1 LVSIGCRVWDTDF
14 GSKMTVRGESRAV
27 VRADLAVAQILA
39 ASAAEESL
47 YPRLLEAIGGA
58 LGLDFGAWWEHSDRG
73 ETLRCIDTWRSGS
86 LRDDDFA
93 SLTRRTEFAR
103 GVGLPGRVWA
113 TGEPAWIADLSED
126 PNFPRAAGAALAG
139 LRSGFAFPVRS
150 AGGGLGAIEMFA
162 SSVHEP
168 DRELLETMA
177 SLGSQLGQLIARR
190 RAEHE
195 VRESNERRRAI
206 LEAALDCVITIDG
219 RGRVLEFNPAAER
232 TFGYSRAEAI
242 GRDLAELIIPPALR
256 VRHREG
262 FSRLLAT
269 GEPRALDRRLE
280 LTGMRADGSEFPV
293 ELTITRIHLPGPP
306 MFTGYLRDITERRR
320 DTELLRSRAAQQ
332 SALAEL
338 GLLALGG
345 GPLQAVLEHS
355 TLLVADTLDVELTDV
370 LELDVDADCL
380 RLRAGVGLRAGLVGK
395 VTVPTGRGSRSG
407 FAVARKE
414 PVVVEDLRTETRF
427 RPPPFL
433 LEHGVVSG
441 LTVVIHGRDRQRG
454 AAPWGVLGA
463 HTRAP
468 RAFTEED
475 INFLHTVANTL
486 GLAIERNDA
495 ENELRQR
502 NREIAKLAEQV
513 SRLADDRRRIMA
525 DALDAED
532 RTREQI
538 SQLLHDEV
546 LQSLLTARQD
556 LAKLKPTGGAK
567 DDVASQAREAIV
579 SAISELRNAVVALHP
594 VTLEQGGLAAAI
606 EAIADLHA
614 NRSGF
619 QVSLNVEPRA
629 SGGLRDQLIVSLAQE
644 LFSNVAQ
651 HAQASHVTITLR
663 RARKG
668 IVFEVI
674 DDGRGMTPARPREAL
689 DRGHVGLA
697 SIAMRVESLGGSFE
711 LTSSP
716 GQGTRVCSVIPVKA
730 PDAPAGSAPGPH
742 PATG

>member
-1 LVSIGCRVWDTDF
+1 LVSVGCRVVWDIDF

-47 YPRLLEAIGGA
+47 FPRLLAAIGGS

-73 ETLRCIDTWRSGS
+73 ETLRCIETWRSGS
-86 LRDDDFA
+86 FGDDDFA

-113 TGEPAWIADLSED
+113 TGESAWIADLSED

-168 DRELLETMA
+168 DQELLETMA
-177 SLGSQLGQLIARR
+177 SLGSQLGQLIVRR
-190 RAEHE
+190 RAERE

-219 RGRVLEFNPAAER
+219 RSRVLEFNPAAER
-232 TFGYSRAEAI
+232 TFGYPRAEAI
-242 GRDLAELIIPPALR
+242 GRNIAELIIPPALR
-256 VRHREG
+256 ARHREG

-269 GEPRALDRRLE
+269 GEPHVLDRRLE

-293 ELTITRIHLPGPP
+293 ELTITRIRLPGPP

-345 GPLQAVLEHS
+345 GSLQALLEKA
-355 TLLVADTLDVELTDV
+355 TVLVAQTLVVDLTGA
-370 LELDVDADCL
+370 LQLDPNADCL
-380 RLRAGVGLRAGLVGK
+380 RLRAGVGFRSGRVGTA
-395 VTVPTGRGSRSG
+395 TVETGRGSLAG
-407 FAVARKE
+407 FTVARDE
-414 PVVVEDLRTETRF
+414 PVVVEDLRTERRF
-427 RPPPFL
+427 RPPPL
-433 LEHGVVSG
+433 MVEHGIVSALG
-441 LTVVIHGRDRQRG
+441 VVIHSRSDLQRTV
-454 AAPWGVLGA
+454 PWGVLGA
-463 HTRAP
+463 STRFP
-468 RAFTEED
+468 RTFTEED
-475 INFLHTVANTL
+475 LNFLHTVANTL

-495 ENELRQR
+495 EQELRQR
-502 NREIAKLAEQV
+502 NREIAQLAEQV
-513 SRLADDRRRIMA
+513 AELADDRRRIMV

-532 RTREQI
+532 RTRERI

-556 LAKLKPTGGAK
+556 LAKLKPTQGAGH
-567 DDVASQAREAIV
+567 DAASQALEAIV
-579 SAISELRNAVVALHP
+579 DAIRELRNAVVALHP
-594 VTLEQGGLAAAI
+594 VTLEQGGLTAALK
-606 EAIADLHA
+606 AIADLHA
-614 NRSGF
+614 GRGGF
-619 QVSLNVEPRA
+619 EVTLNLAPRA
-629 SGGLRDQLIVSLAQE
+629 SGLRDQLIVSLAQE
-644 LFSNVAQ
+644 LLSNTAQ
-651 HAQASHVTITLR
+651 HAQANHVAITLR
-663 RARKG
+663 RTRKG
-668 IVFEVI
+668 IVFEVT
-674 DDGRGMTPARPREAL
+674 DDGRGMNPARPREAL
-689 DRGHVGLA
+689 DQGHVGLA
-697 SIAMRVESLGGSFE
+697 SIAMRVESLGGRFQ

-716 GQGTRVCSVIPVKA
+716 GEGTRICSVIPVKA
-730 PDAPAGSAPGPH
+730 ADAPASSAPGPH
-742 PATG
+742 QATG

>member
-1 LVSIGCRVWDTDF
+1 
-14 GSKMTVRGESRAV
+14 MVRGESRAV

-47 YPRLLEAIGGA
+47 FPRLLAAIGGS

-73 ETLRCIDTWRSGS
+73 ETLRCIETWRSGS
-86 LRDDDFA
+86 FGDDDFA

-113 TGEPAWIADLSED
+113 TGESAWIADLSED
-126 PNFPRAAGAALAG
+126 PNFPRAAGAARAG

-168 DRELLETMA
+168 DQELLETMA
-177 SLGSQLGQLIARR
+177 SLGSQLGQLIVRR
-190 RAEHE
+190 RAERE

-219 RGRVLEFNPAAER
+219 RSRVLEFNPAAER
-232 TFGYSRAEAI
+232 TFGYPRAEAI
-242 GRDLAELIIPPALR
+242 GRDIAELIIPPALR
-256 VRHREG
+256 ARHREG

-269 GEPRALDRRLE
+269 GEPRVLDRRLE

-293 ELTITRIHLPGPP
+293 ELTITRIRLPGPP

-320 DTELLRSRAAQQ
+320 DTELLRSRAGQQ

-395 VTVPTGRGSRSG
+395 VTVPTGRGSRSE

-495 ENELRQR
+495 ERELRQR
-502 NREIAKLAEQV
+502 NREIAQLAEQV
-513 SRLADDRRRIMA
+513 AELADDRRRIMA

-532 RTREQI
+532 RTRQQI

-556 LAKLKPTGGAK
+556 LAKLKPTQGAGH
-567 DDVASQAREAIV
+567 DAASQALEAIV
-579 SAISELRNAVVALHP
+579 DAIRELRNAVVALHP
-594 VTLEQGGLAAAI
+594 VTLEQGGLTAALK
-606 EAIADLHA
+606 AIADLHA
-614 NRSGF
+614 GRDGF
-619 QVSLNVEPRA
+619 EATLNLEPR
-629 SGGLRDQLIVSLAQE
+629 GGGERDQLIVSLAQE
-644 LFSNVAQ
+644 LLSNIAQ
-651 HAQASHVTITLR
+651 HAQAGHVTITLHR
-663 RARKG
+663 LQNR
-668 IVFEVI
+668 IVFEVA
-674 DDGRGMTPARPREAL
+674 DDGRGMTPARRQQAL
-689 DRGHVGLA
+689 DQGHVGLA
-697 SIAMRVESLGGSFE
+697 SVAMRVESLGGSFQ

-716 GQGTRVCSVIPVKA
+716 GEGTRVCSVIPVKA

-742 PATG
+742 HATG